1 MTTTA
6 GPRGLARGLTNYG
19 DPDFALYLRR
29 SFATSMGYSKAMLA
43 RPVVGIAQS
52 ASGFNNCHRHF
63 PELIDAVKRGVLA
76 AGGLPIDFPTISLG
90 EVFLSPTSMMFRNLM
105 AIDVEE
111 MIRAQ
116 PMDAVV
122 LLGGC
127 DKTVPAQLMGAASAD
142 VPAIMVTAGPSE
154 PGWFRGRQLGAG
166 TDLWHYADELRAG
179 RMSEGEFAELEAAA
193 TSTFGTCNE
202 MGTASTMAALVET
215 LGLSLSGSATIPA
228 VAAARQRVA
237 ET

>member
-63 PELIDAVKRGVLA
+63 PELLDAVRRGVLS

-90 EVFLSPTSMMFRNLM
+90 EVFLEPTSMLYRNLM
-105 AIDVEE
+105 SMDVEE

-122 LLGGC
+122 
-127 DKTVPAQLMGAASAD
+127 
-142 VPAIMVTAGPSE
+142 
-154 PGWFRGRQLGAG
+154 W
-166 TDLWHYADELRAG
+166 W
-179 RMSEGEFAELEAAA
+179 AAA
-193 TSTFGTCNE
+193 TRRCRPSSW
-202 MGTASTMAALVET
+202 ARPP
-215 LGLSLSGSATIPA
+215 PA
-228 VAAARQRVA
+228 CPPCSSWPVP
-237 ET
+237 